1 MASYTKAAELVQILP
16 LRYTHR
22 RKAVQETKPTEQRRL
37 RGFAAMS
44 PEKKREVAGM
54 GGRAAHATGRAHQFS
69 TEEARAA
76 GKKRHQRSDSAGNP
90 A

>member
-1 MASYTKAAELVQILP
+1 M
-16 LRYTHR
+16 
-22 RKAVQETKPTEQRRL
+22 QEATPIKEQPRL

-54 GGRAAHATGRAHQFS
+54 GGRAAHASGRAHQFS

-76 GKKRHQRSDSAGNP
+76 GKKRHQRVENP
-90 A
+90 ST